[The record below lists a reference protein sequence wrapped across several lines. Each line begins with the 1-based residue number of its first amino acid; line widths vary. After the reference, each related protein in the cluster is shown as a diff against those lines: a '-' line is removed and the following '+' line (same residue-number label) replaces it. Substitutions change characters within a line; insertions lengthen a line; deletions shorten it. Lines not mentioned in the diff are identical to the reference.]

1 MKTSDI
7 DLNIDFSSDNKN
19 DLQRTEEWFLQ
30 RNGEITSTT
39 CKSLMACD
47 NSGGKLPWN
56 EKIKV
61 YSFSS
66 GIVKLV
72 YEKAMQQ
79 KSGRYIDSGKGS
91 YAMQYGTAVE
101 PLILKAAKKD
111 KKIKKLL
118 KKGYTIE
125 EVGYKSFP
133 NIPNAGASS
142 DGIIRK
148 PNGDIYAV
156 IEMKAC
162 TAWGTHFER
171 TFDSMKA
178 GHIKFLL
185 SCKCLDEGVDIP
197 ACESA
202 ILMANSTVER
212 EFIQRRGRV
221 LRPHPDKK
229 TAIIF
234 DLFVL
239 PYKDAQNQVPL
250 NEVEREI
257 ITSELNRI
265 RFFAED
271 ATNSEE
277 IIKKL
282 NIIDNIFNLRK

>member
-118 KKGYTIE
+118 KKGYTVE
-125 EVGYKSFP
+125 ETGYKSFP
-133 NIPNAGASS
+133 NIPNAGAST

-162 TAWGTHFER
+162 TSWATHYER
-171 TFDSMKA
+171 TFDSMNDKNMDFWQTQA
-178 GHIKFLL
+178 HIIAWDTK
-185 SCKCLDEGVDIP
+185 KCYYVVAEPPKDIRRYVFSEDIDDEWEI
-197 ACESA
+197 
-202 ILMANSTVER
+202 
-212 EFIQRRGRV
+212 F
-221 LRPHPDKK
+221 KK
-229 TAIIF
+229 EAP
-234 DLFVL
+234 VSV
-239 PYKDAQNQVPL
+239 Q
-250 NEVEREI
+250 
-257 ITSELNRI
+257 
-265 RFFAED
+265 
-271 ATNSEE
+271 
-277 IIKKL
+277 IIKKADYHCAAL
-282 NIIDNIFNLRK
+282 LERIKIVNEIVEEYLKDESLDLTALTYGIIDDYKLKAREK